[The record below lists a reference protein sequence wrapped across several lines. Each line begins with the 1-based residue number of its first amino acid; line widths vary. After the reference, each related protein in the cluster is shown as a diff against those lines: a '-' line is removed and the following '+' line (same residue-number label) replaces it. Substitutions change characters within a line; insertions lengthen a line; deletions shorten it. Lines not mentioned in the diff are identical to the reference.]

1 MNMKPFGL
9 APLPHNMVAP
19 FDFSWAILKDQWHSA
34 PLPLQSK
41 DEADNRFHEASGK
54 LSDLRADTAEEEG
67 EDVWAG
73 DNVNAGE
80 EEEDRATKDEYRQAH
95 GEVNPFLHHLE
106 EEAFRHHQA
115 EGIEPPNRA
124 HRPRL
129 TPPPEEEPSNP
140 FAKAWAV
147 IKRWHPEDEGADISA
162 TFCEKCGRKLR
173 GGDMDDSICN
183 DCLHNS
189 VPMDSPSLPFEKAWA
204 IFKELNEEDAE
215 DISPMPTTT
224 KPKSPP
230 VPDLS
235 GPMRLAPDVDPKKV
249 RWEDVYGGPP
259 TKPPVP
265 KPPVEEPPVEE

>member
-1 MNMKPFGL
+1 MINVKPFGL
-9 APLPHNMVAP
+9 APLPHNMDSALEKAFSVLKYGGEAHAPSVPAGYDHELNPDNLYTDSHWAAVRAQGQTPQEWVAANP
-19 FDFSWAILKDQWHSA
+19 PSRERGSRKQSTLA
-34 PLPLQSK
+34 P
-41 DEADNRFHEASGK
+41 
-54 LSDLRADTAEEEG
+54 
-67 EDVWAG
+67 
-73 DNVNAGE
+73 
-80 EEEDRATKDEYRQAH
+80 
-95 GEVNPFLHHLE
+95 
-106 EEAFRHHQA
+106 
-115 EGIEPPNRA
+115 
-124 HRPRL
+124 
-129 TPPPEEEPSNP
+129 PPPEIE
-140 FAKAWAV
+140 KAWPV
-147 IKRWHPEDEGADISA
+147 FKRWHPEDEGADISA

-215 DISPMPTTT
+215 DVSPMPTTT

-265 KPPVEEPPVEE
+265 KPPVEE